1 MDLKTLINKTVSGV
15 KFILAQP
22 TMMFRNKEV
31 VPIIAT
37 HIVKEDEVGRPD
49 LISLEYYNTDSKT
62 DIILKW
68 NGISDPFSLRPG
80 EVLEIPTDEVPFYK
94 LDRPSKFEDNKIKN
108 EFVQGKKL
116 SQKDKNRLDALKKKY
131 NKDVLLPPNV
141 IAVGKKN
148 FKFTPGGT
156 VILGAQAQND
166 AVTQSIISD
175 LAGLSGGEGNNSDAE
190 GLASGSGGAGGI
202 GSGSG
207 SGNGG
212 GSGNGLTE
220 SQLDKNLANQA
231 GRGGRG
237 GANAG
242 GSGGS
247 GAGSGA
253 GSADG
258 SGGTAGDGTS
268 PESSGGANDIAN
280 DGAPCN

>member
-1 MDLKTLINKTVSGV
+1 MDLKTLVNKTLSGV
-15 KFILAQP
+15 KYILAQP
-22 TMMFRNKEV
+22 TMMFRNREV

-68 NGISDPFSLRPG
+68 NGISDPFSLSPG

-116 SQKDKNRLDALKKKY
+116 SKKDLARLEALKKKY
-131 NKDVLLPPNV
+131 NKEVLLPPNV

-148 FKFTPGGT
+148 FKFTADGN

-166 AVTQSIISD
+166 EVTQSIVAD
-175 LAGLSGGEGNNSDAE
+175 LAAQSDQLLQDRINQLEDQIDDLQDALGNTEVVDEGND
-190 GLASGSGGAGGI
+190 
-202 GSGSG
+202 
-207 SGNGG
+207 
-212 GSGNGLTE
+212 GLTE
-220 SQLDKNLANQA
+220 SQLEENLDNQA
-231 GRGGRG
+231 GIGG
-237 GANAG
+237 GATSSAG
-242 GSGGS
+242 I
-247 GAGSGA
+247 GAGTADETGGA
-253 GSADG
+253 
-258 SGGTAGDGTS
+258 AGDGTA
-268 PESSGGANDIAN
+268 PESTGGGNDIAN

>member
-1 MDLKTLINKTVSGV
+1 MDLRTLINKTLSGV
-15 KFILAQP
+15 KYVLAQP

-37 HIVKEDEVGRPD
+37 HTVREDEVGRPD

-116 SQKDKNRLDALKKKY
+116 SKKDLARIEALKKKY

-148 FKFTPGGT
+148 FKFTADGN

-166 AVTQSIISD
+166 EVTQSIVAD
-175 LAGLSGGEGNNSDAE
+175 LAAQSDQLVQDRINQLEGQIDDLEDA
-190 GLASGSGGAGGI
+190 LASGSGA
-202 GSGSG
+202 G
-207 SGNGG
+207 SGNGNG
-212 GSGNGLTE
+212 GNDLTE

-231 GRGGRG
+231 GGGG
-237 GANAG
+237 K
-242 GSGGS
+242 STS
-247 GAGSGA
+247 DGAGVGA
-253 GSADG
+253 GSADETGG
-258 SGGTAGDGTS
+258 SAGDGTS
-268 PESSGGANDIAN
+268 PESTGGGNDIAN

>member
-68 NGISDPFSLRPG
+68 NGISDPFSLSPG
-80 EVLEIPTDEVPFYK
+80 EELEIPTDEVPFYK

-116 SQKDKNRLDALKKKY
+116 SKKDLARIEALKKKY
-131 NKDVLLPPNV
+131 NKEVLLPPNV

-148 FKFTPGGT
+148 FKFTADGN

-166 AVTQSIISD
+166 EVTESIVSD
-175 LAGLSGGEGNNSDAE
+175 LSNQLIQDRIDQLEGQIDDLQDS
-190 GLASGSGGAGGI
+190 LGS
-202 GSGSG
+202 
-207 SGNGG
+207 
-212 GSGNGLTE
+212 
-220 SQLDKNLANQA
+220 
-231 GRGGRG
+231 
-237 GANAG
+237 
-242 GSGGS
+242 GS
-247 GAGSGA
+247 GAGSGGNDLTESQLEQNLQNQAGKGGTSAPDGAGA
-253 GSADG
+253 GSADET
-258 SGGTAGDGTS
+258 GGEAGDGTA
-268 PESSGGANDIAN
+268 PESTGGGSDIAN

>member
-15 KFILAQP
+15 KYILAQP
-22 TMMFRNKEV
+22 TMMFRNREV

-68 NGISDPFSLRPG
+68 NGISDPFALSVG
-80 EVLEIPTDEVPFYK
+80 EELEIPTDEVPFYK
-94 LDRPSKFEDNKIKN
+94 LERPRQFEDNKIKN

-116 SQKDKNRLDALKKKY
+116 NKKDLARIEALKKKY
-131 NKDVLLPPNV
+131 NKEVLLPPNV

-148 FKFTPGGT
+148 FKFTADGN

-166 AVTQSIISD
+166 EVTQSIVAD
-175 LAGLSGGEGNNSDAE
+175 LSNQLIQDRIDQLEGQIDDLQDA
-190 GLASGSGGAGGI
+190 L

-207 SGNGG
+207 AGA
-212 GSGNGLTE
+212 GSGGLTE
-220 SQLDKNLANQA
+220 SQLDKNLQNQA
-231 GRGGRG
+231 GKGGKSAPNGAGAGTADESG
-237 GANAG
+237 GA
-242 GSGGS
+242 
-247 GAGSGA
+247 
-253 GSADG
+253 
-258 SGGTAGDGTS
+258 AGDGTA
-268 PESSGGANDIAN
+268 PESTGGGNDIAN

>member
-15 KFILAQP
+15 KYILAQP
-22 TMMFRNKEV
+22 TMMFRNREV

-37 HIVKEDEVGRPD
+37 HIVKEDEIGRPD

-68 NGISDPFSLRPG
+68 NGISDPFSLSPG
-80 EVLEIPTDEVPFYK
+80 EVLEIPTDMVPFYK
-94 LDRPSKFEDNKIKN
+94 LDRPRKFEDNKIKN

-116 SQKDKNRLDALKKKY
+116 SQKDKNRMEALKKKY
-131 NKDVLLPPNV
+131 NKEVLLPPNV

-148 FKFTPGGT
+148 FKFTADGN

-166 AVTQSIISD
+166 EVTESIVSD
-175 LAGLSGGEGNNSDAE
+175 LSNQLIQDRIDQLGDQIDDLQNAL
-190 GLASGSGGAGGI
+190 

-207 SGNGG
+207 AGAG
-212 GSGNGLTE
+212 GSGLTE

-231 GRGGRG
+231 GRGGASAG
-237 GANAG
+237 IGAGAGTADETG
-242 GSGGS
+242 GS
-247 GAGSGA
+247 
-253 GSADG
+253 
-258 SGGTAGDGTS
+258 AGDGTA
-268 PESSGGANDIAN
+268 PESSGGGSDIAN

>member
-22 TMMFRNKEV
+22 TMMFRNREV

-68 NGISDPFSLRPG
+68 NGISDPFSLSPG
-80 EVLEIPTDEVPFYK
+80 EELEIPTDEVPFYK

-116 SQKDKNRLDALKKKY
+116 NKRDLARIEALKKKY
-131 NKDVLLPPNV
+131 NKEVLLPPNV

-148 FKFTPGGT
+148 FKFTADGN

-166 AVTQSIISD
+166 EVTESIVSD
-175 LAGLSGGEGNNSDAE
+175 LSNQLIQDRIDQLEGQIDDLQDA
-190 GLASGSGGAGGI
+190 L

-207 SGNGG
+207 AGAG
-212 GSGNGLTE
+212 GSGLTE
-220 SQLDKNLANQA
+220 SQLDKNLQNQA
-231 GRGGRG
+231 GKGGVSAPNGAGAGTADETG
-237 GANAG
+237 GA
-242 GSGGS
+242 
-247 GAGSGA
+247 
-253 GSADG
+253 
-258 SGGTAGDGTS
+258 AGDGTA
-268 PESSGGANDIAN
+268 PESTGGGSGIAN

>member
-15 KFILAQP
+15 KYILAQP
-22 TMMFRNKEV
+22 TMMFRNREV

-68 NGISDPFSLRPG
+68 NGISDPFSLSPG

-116 SQKDKNRLDALKKKY
+116 SKKDLARLEALKKKY
-131 NKDVLLPPNV
+131 NKEVLLPPNV

-148 FKFTPGGT
+148 FKFTADGN

-166 AVTQSIISD
+166 EVTESIVSD
-175 LAGLSGGEGNNSDAE
+175 LSNQLIQDRINQLEGQIDDLEDALGNTEVVDEGND
-190 GLASGSGGAGGI
+190 
-202 GSGSG
+202 
-207 SGNGG
+207 
-212 GSGNGLTE
+212 GLTE
-220 SQLDKNLANQA
+220 SQLEENLDNQA
-231 GRGGRG
+231 GKG
-237 GANAG
+237 GAPV
-242 GSGGS
+242 SD
-247 GAGSGA
+247 GAGA
-253 GSADG
+253 GTADET
-258 SGGTAGDGTS
+258 GGTAGDGTA
-268 PESSGGANDIAN
+268 PESTGGGNDIAN

>member
-15 KFILAQP
+15 KYILAQP

-68 NGISDPFSLRPG
+68 NGISDPFSLSPG
-80 EVLEIPTDEVPFYK
+80 EELEIPTDMVPFYK
-94 LDRPSKFEDNKIKN
+94 LDRPRKFEDNKIKN

-116 SQKDKNRLDALKKKY
+116 SQKDKNRMEALKKKY
-131 NKDVLLPPNV
+131 NKEVLLPPNV

-148 FKFTPGGT
+148 FKFTADGN

-166 AVTQSIISD
+166 DVTQSIISD
-175 LAGLSGGEGNNSDAE
+175 LANQGNQGGTTDDIIDVEVLDTS
-190 GLASGSGGAGGI
+190 
-202 GSGSG
+202 SGSG
-207 SGNGG
+207 SGA
-212 GSGNGLTE
+212 GSGGLTE

-231 GRGGRG
+231 GKGGV
-237 GANAG
+237 
-242 GSGGS
+242 S
-247 GAGSGA
+247 AGSGA
-253 GSADG
+253 GAGTADET
-258 SGGTAGDGTS
+258 GGAAGDGTS
-268 PESSGGANDIAN
+268 PESSGGANDISN

>member
-15 KFILAQP
+15 KYILAQP

-68 NGISDPFSLRPG
+68 NGISDPFSLSPG
-80 EVLEIPTDEVPFYK
+80 EELEIPTDMVPFYK
-94 LDRPSKFEDNKIKN
+94 LDRPRKFEDNKIKN

-116 SQKDKNRLDALKKKY
+116 SQKDKNRMEALKKKY
-131 NKDVLLPPNV
+131 NKEVLLPPNV

-148 FKFTPGGT
+148 FKFTADGN

-166 AVTQSIISD
+166 EVTESILSD
-175 LAGLSGGEGNNSDAE
+175 LSNQLIKDRIDQLEGQIDDLEDA
-190 GLASGSGGAGGI
+190 LGSGGAGSGA
-202 GSGSG
+202 GSGD
-207 SGNGG
+207 
-212 GSGNGLTE
+212 LTE

-231 GRGGRG
+231 GRGGVSAGNGAGAGTADETG
-237 GANAG
+237 GA
-242 GSGGS
+242 
-247 GAGSGA
+247 
-253 GSADG
+253 
-258 SGGTAGDGTS
+258 AGDGTS
-268 PESSGGANDIAN
+268 PESSGGANDISN